1 MSEMRLPEN
10 SQKVRKDIIIA
21 LYNDDLPYE
30 KINDKILLL
39 TGSSYG
45 DTELRPTLNK
55 MIEDKKI
62 AKVGN
67 VYSMISC

>member
-1 MSEMRLPEN
+1 MPEMELLETY
-10 SQKVRKDIIIA
+10 QEVRKDIIIA

-45 DTELRPTLNK
+45 DTELKLTLNK